1 MVHLNTEL
9 LTDYW
14 RARRPAFGSPPRS
27 SIDPTQF
34 VGLLPQVFILGR
46 AMAGRYAF
54 RLVGGL
60 VADLHGR
67 SLQGSEFLPLWS
79 APDRASLKSAMEGA
93 ARRNHPLVVHAHGRT
108 AEGLDAEL
116 EILLTPIA
124 GFEGA
129 VDRFLG
135 LYQPL
140 TPLARLKGQSL
151 ESLAVRRMATGGDR
165 DRDVPMEAPRLRL
178 AALDGRR
185 IA

>member
-1 MVHLNTEL
+1 MAHLNTEL

-14 RARRPAFGSPPRS
+14 RARLPAFGSPPRS

-34 VGLLPQVFILGR
+34 VNLLPQVFILGR
-46 AMAGRYAF
+46 LGAGQYAF

-60 VADLHGR
+60 LADLHDRG
-67 SLQGSEFLPLWS
+67 LQGADFLSLWQS
-79 APDRASLKSAMEGA
+79 PDRASLKSAMEGA
-93 ARRNHPLVVHAHGRT
+93 ARRSHPLIVNARGHS
-108 AEGLDAEL
+108 LDGERIEL
-116 EILLTPIA
+116 EVLLAPVS
-124 GFEGA
+124 GQGGG

-140 TPLARLKGQSL
+140 SRLTGQTVQQLAIQRIG
-151 ESLAVRRMATGGDR
+151 ATGPAGVR
-165 DRDVPMEAPRLRL
+165 EPMIEAPRLRL